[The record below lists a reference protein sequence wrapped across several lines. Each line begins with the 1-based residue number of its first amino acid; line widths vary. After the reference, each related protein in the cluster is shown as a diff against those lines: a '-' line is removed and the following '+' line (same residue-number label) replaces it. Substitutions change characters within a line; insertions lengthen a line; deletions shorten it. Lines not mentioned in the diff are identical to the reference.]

1 MVLQWENIVGLKQDC
16 SNSIASSQV
25 PNRHCELYDQVHN
38 RWYKITAEQQRNMEA
53 NSSCHTASSWL
64 TLVKVMA
71 WCPSGTKPLPEPM
84 LIKIHDCMASPGQ
97 KGSSRD
103 HDSLQ
108 IYSEISWT
116 DGYSSWFREILHF
129 SIKIIWFRRKPKQNP
144 LAWLT
149 VLFALGSQA
158 AGYIEPR
165 YYSETTPKI

>member
-1 MVLQWENIVGLKQDC
+1 MVLQWENIVGLKQYC

-25 PNRHCELYDQVHN
+25 PNRHCELYNQVHN

-108 IYSEISWT
+108 TYLAKWVSSQMGESLWDSVCVIITSYAWGSEVWRF
-116 DGYSSWFREILHF
+116 D
-129 SIKIIWFRRKPKQNP
+129 
-144 LAWLT
+144 AW
-149 VLFALGSQA
+149 
-158 AGYIEPR
+158 
-165 YYSETTPKI
+165 